1 MANININD
9 TLARKLHPGR
19 FPGMSSRMAAI
30 VGCILD
36 RQYTQPSIAQL
47 VITSDNCVLA
57 RHDDDIGYNDF
68 IGARSDLERNWKRL
82 LDVAGLTNDE
92 RQLAKR
98 KYRQHIT
105 SL

>member
-1 MANININD
+1 MPNISD
-9 TLARKLHPGR
+9 TLAQKLHPVR
-19 FPGMSSRMAAI
+19 FPGMSTKMAAI

-36 RQYTQPSIAQL
+36 RQFTQPSISEL
-47 VITSDNCVLA
+47 VITSDGCVLA
-57 RHDDDIGYNDF
+57 RHDGDIGYNDF
-68 IGARSDLERNWKRL
+68 IGARSDLERNWNRL

-98 KYRQHIT
+98 KYRRHIT

>member
-1 MANININD
+1 MPNTND
-9 TLARKLHPGR
+9 SLVQKLHPVR
-19 FPGMSSRMAAI
+19 FPGMSAKMAAI

-36 RQYTQPSIAQL
+36 RQLTQPGIAEL
-47 VITSDNCVLA
+47 VITSDGCVLA
-57 RHDDDIGYNDF
+57 RHDADIGYNDF
-68 IGARSDLERNWKRL
+68 IGSRSDLERNWKRL

-105 SL
+105 SH

>member
-1 MANININD
+1 MPNTND
-9 TLARKLHPGR
+9 TLAQKLHPVR
-19 FPGMSSRMAAI
+19 FPGMSAKMAAI

-36 RQYTQPSIAQL
+36 RQYTQPSIAEL
-47 VITSDNCVLA
+47 VVTSDGCVLA
-57 RHDDDIGYNDF
+57 RHDGDIGYNDF

-82 LDVAGLTNDE
+82 LDVAGLTKNE
-92 RQLAKR
+92 RQLAQS

>member
-1 MANININD
+1 MANISD
-9 TLARKLHPGR
+9 TLAQKLHPVR
-19 FPGMSSRMAAI
+19 FPGMSSKMAAI

-36 RQYTQPSIAQL
+36 RQYTQPSISEL
-47 VITSDNCVLA
+47 VITSDGSVLA
-57 RHDDDIGYNDF
+57 RHDGDIGYNDF

-92 RQLAKR
+92 RQFAKR
-98 KYRQHIT
+98 KYRQRIA

>member
-1 MANININD
+1 MPNTND
-9 TLARKLHPGR
+9 SLVQKLHPVR
-19 FPGMSSRMAAI
+19 FPGMSAKMAAI

-36 RQYTQPSIAQL
+36 CQYTQPSIAEL

-57 RHDDDIGYNDF
+57 RHEGDIGCNDF
-68 IGARSDLERNWKRL
+68 IGARTDLERNWKRL
-82 LDVAGLTNDE
+82 LDVAGLTGDE

>member
-1 MANININD
+1 MANIND
-9 TLARKLHPGR
+9 TLAQKLHPRR
-19 FPGMSSRMAAI
+19 FPGMSSRKAAI

-36 RQYTQPSIAQL
+36 RQYTQPSIAEL
-47 VITSDNCVLA
+47 VITSDGCVLA
-57 RHDDDIGYNDF
+57 RHVDDIGYNDF

-82 LDVAGLTNDE
+82 LDVAGLTKDE

-98 KYRQHIT
+98 KYRQRIA

>member
-1 MANININD
+1 MPNTND
-9 TLARKLHPGR
+9 TLAQKLHPRR
-19 FPGMSSRMAAI
+19 FPGMSSKMAAI

-36 RQYTQPSIAQL
+36 CQYTQPSIAEL

-57 RHDDDIGYNDF
+57 RHEGDIGCNDF
-68 IGARSDLERNWKRL
+68 IGARTDLERNWKRL
-82 LDVAGLTNDE
+82 LDVAGLTGDE